1 MIYKYNLLYHIKK
14 VNPLQ
19 LLCILFFIFNFKIA
33 SDILH
38 ILFYYIFKIYKIN
51 INEFKFR
58 FLIINILSILE
69 KFYFT

>member
-1 MIYKYNLLYHIKK
+1 M
-14 VNPLQ
+14 V
-19 LLCILFFIFNFKIA
+19 ILFFIFNFKIA

>member
-1 MIYKYNLLYHIKK
+1 M
-14 VNPLQ
+14 
-19 LLCILFFIFNFKIA
+19 FFIFNFKIA